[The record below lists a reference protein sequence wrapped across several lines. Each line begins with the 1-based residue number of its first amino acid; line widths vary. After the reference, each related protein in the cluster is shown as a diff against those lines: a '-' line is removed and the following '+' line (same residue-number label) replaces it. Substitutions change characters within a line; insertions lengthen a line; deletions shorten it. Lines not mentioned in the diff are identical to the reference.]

1 MQVVDWV
8 ALTAFAGIAPAY
20 GSDPAEGVSLERF
33 CGRARA
39 SGDPRPGVPDVGAQ
53 AT

>member
-1 MQVVDWV
+1 MQVGASA

-20 GSDPAEGVSLERF
+20 GSDPAECVSLERF

-39 SGDPRPGVPDVGAQ
+39 SEDPRPSHKDVGVQ